1 MSVNPA
7 RILNLPKG
15 TLETGADA
23 DITVI
28 DPQLKWI
35 VDVQVFRSRGKNSPF
50 HGRKMQGKA
59 ILTIV
64 GGEIKYDGR

>member
-15 TLETGADA
+15 TLEPGADA

-28 DPQLKWI
+28 DPLLKWT
-35 VDVQVFRSRGKNSPF
+35 VDVQAFRSRGKNSPF
-50 HGRKMQGKA
+50 HGWEMQGKT
-59 ILTIV
+59 IFTIV